1 MAESGIKS
9 YFPSQTVSDAEKL
22 SHDYGLK
29 IGKAIQQEWFNNDR
43 SLNRYKSN
51 NNNFHNLRLYARGEQ
66 SIQKYKDELSING
79 DLSYLNL
86 DWKPVPVIPKFVD
99 IVVNGMAQR
108 AYDVKAFSQSPNGVK
123 KRTEYMEGIMMDMAM
138 QEFNQEVE
146 AKFGINLRKSS
157 IPEIPNSEEE
167 LGIHMQLTYKQAVE
181 LAEEQALSVL
191 FEGNNYELI
200 KKRFYY
206 DLTVLGI
213 GAVKTSF
220 NTSEGVVIDY
230 VDPANLV
237 YSYTDSPYFEDIYY
251 VGEVKTI
258 PVNELA
264 KQFPHLTESDLEEIM
279 KNKTANR
286 NNYNTRFSVDKEDNN
301 TIQILYFNY
310 KTYMNEVYKVKET
323 ATGSEKIISKDD
335 RFNPPEDMEGG
346 YSKLL
351 KSIECL
357 YEGVLVLGTDR
368 LLKWEM
374 SKNMMREKSNFTKV
388 KMNYAIVA
396 PRMYDGK
403 IDSLV
408 KRITT
413 FADMIQLTHLKL
425 QQVMSRMVPDG
436 VYLDADGLA
445 EVDLGNGT
453 NYNPQEALNMF
464 FQTGSVIGRSFTS
477 EGDMN
482 PGKVPIQEISSGSGG
497 GKMQTLIGNYNYYM
511 QMIRDVTGLNEAR
524 DGSSP
529 DANAL
534 VGVQKL
540 AAANSN
546 TATRHIL
553 QAGLFLTAETAE
565 CLSLRISDII
575 EYSPTKDAFIQA
587 IGTHNVATLKE
598 MSELHLYDFGIF
610 LHLQPDE
617 EEKQML
623 ENNIQMALQ
632 QQSIELE
639 DAIDLRE
646 IKNIKLANQVLKIRR
661 KKKQERD
668 RQMQMENIQAQTKSN
683 AESAQAAA
691 QAEVQKNQAITQQKS
706 QLIQLEASL
715 AERKISSEVVAKKEL
730 MQLEFQYNMQLK
742 NLEVQGAVGRDA
754 QKENRKDRRTQLQ
767 ANQQGDLV
775 NKRAAKQSELVDR
788 RNSQQSELIDQKK
801 SGKPPKNFESAGND
815 ILGGGFD
822 LSSFDPS

>member
-22 SHDYGLK
+22 SYDYGLK
-29 IGKAIQQEWFNNDR
+29 VGKAIETEWFNNDR
-43 SLNRYKSN
+43 NINKYRSN
-51 NNNFHNLRLYARGEQ
+51 QNDFHNLRLYARGEQ

-86 DWKPVPVIPKFVD
+86 DWKPVPIVSKFVD
-99 IVVNGMAQR
+99 IVVNGIAER
-108 AYDVKAFSQSPNGVK
+108 GYDIKAYSQDPHGIA
-123 KRTEYMEGIMMDMAM
+123 KRTEYMQSVIQDMRLK
-138 QEFNQEVE
+138 EFNDTVKEQL
-146 AKFGINLRKSS
+146 NLNVRKSQVEEL
-157 IPEIPNSEEE
+157 PESEEE
-167 LGIHMQLTYKQAVE
+167 LALHMQLTYKQSVE
-181 LAEEQALSVL
+181 IAEEQALKVL

-200 KKRFYY
+200 RKRFYY

-237 YSYTDSPYFEDIYY
+237 YSYTDSPYFEDVYY
-251 VGEVKTI
+251 VGEVKSI
-258 PVNELA
+258 PINELA
-264 KQFPHLTESDLEEIM
+264 KQFPHLTESDLDDIL
-279 KNKTANR
+279 KNKTTNR
-286 NNYNTRFSVDKEDNN
+286 NNYNTRYSTDKEDNN
-301 TIQILYFNY
+301 TIQVLYFNY
-310 KTYMNEVYKVKET
+310 KTYMNEVYKVKEMG
-323 ATGSEKIISKDD
+323 TGADKIIPKDD
-335 RFNPPEDMEGG
+335 SFNPPENMEGG
-346 YSKLL
+346 YSRLL
-351 KSIECL
+351 RSIECL
-357 YEGVLVLGTDR
+357 YDGAMILGTDR

-374 SKNMMREKSNFTKV
+374 AKNMMRPKSDFTKV

-396 PRMYDGK
+396 PRMYNGK

-408 KRITT
+408 RRVTG

-482 PGKVPIQEISSGSGG
+482 PGKVPIQEITSGSGG
-497 GKMQTLIGNYNYYM
+497 NKIQALIGNYNYYL

-524 DGSSP
+524 DGSMP
-529 DANAL
+529 DKNAL

-553 QAGLFLTAETAE
+553 QSGLYLTAEIAE

-587 IGTHNVATLKE
+587 IGAHNVAVLGE

-610 LHLQPDE
+610 LELTPDE
-617 EEKQML
+617 EEKMML

-632 QQSIELE
+632 QQIIELA
-639 DAIDLRE
+639 DAIDIRE
-646 IKNIKLANQVLKIRR
+646 IKNIKLANQLLKIRR
-661 KKKQERD
+661 KKKLDRD
-668 RQMQMENIQAQTKSN
+668 QAMQQQNMQQQAQLN
-683 AESAQAAA
+683 QQSAAAAA
-691 QAEVQKNQAITQQKS
+691 QADVQKNQAIT
-706 QLIQLEASL
+706 E
-715 AERKISSEVVAKKEL
+715 SEVQLAQVKAQIESQRMTQEVQMKKEL
-730 MQLEFQYNMQLK
+730 MGLEFEYNMQLK
-742 NLEVQGAVGRDA
+742 GMEVESA
-754 QKENRKDRRTQLQ
+754 KEREKEKEDRKDERTKIQ
-767 ANQQGDLV
+767 AT
-775 NKRAAKQSELVDR
+775 
-788 RNSQQSELIDQKK
+788 QQSEMIEQRN

-815 ILGGGFD
+815 ILGGGFN
-822 LSSFDPS
+822 LGAFDPK

>member
-1 MAESGIKS
+1 MAESGMKS

-22 SHDYGLK
+22 SYDYGLK
-29 IGKAIQQEWFNNDR
+29 VGKAIEQEWFNNDR
-43 SLNRYKSN
+43 GSNRYKSN
-51 NNNFHNLRLYARGEQ
+51 HNDFHNLRLYARGEQ

-86 DWKPVPVIPKFVD
+86 DWKPIPIISKFVD
-99 IVVNGMAQR
+99 IVVNGIAER
-108 AYDVKAFSQSPNGVK
+108 TYDIKAFSQSPNGVD
-123 KRTEYMEGIMMDMAM
+123 KRTQYMEAILSDMEM
-138 QEFNQEVE
+138 REFNQEVE
-146 AKFGINLRKSS
+146 SRFNVDMKESNIANEDLPESS
-157 IPEIPNSEEE
+157 EE

-191 FEGNNYELI
+191 FEGNKYELT
-200 KKRFYY
+200 KKRFYQ
-206 DLTVLGI
+206 DLTICGI

-220 NTSEGVVIDY
+220 NTSEGVIIDY

-237 YSYTDSPYFEDIYY
+237 YSYTESPYFEDIYY
-251 VGEVKTI
+251 VGEAKTI

-264 KQFPHLTESDLEEIM
+264 KQFPHLSESDLEDIM
-279 KNKTANR
+279 KNKSN
-286 NNYNTRFSVDKEDNN
+286 NKSNYNSTHSYDKEDEN
-301 TIQILYFNY
+301 TVQVLYFNY
-310 KTYMNEVYKVKET
+310 KTYMNEVYKMKET
-323 ATGSEKIISKDD
+323 GTGADKIIPRDD
-335 RFNPPEDMEGG
+335 SFNPPENMEGG
-346 YSKLL
+346 FSRMLR
-351 KSIECL
+351 SIECL
-357 YEGVLVLGTDR
+357 YDGAMILGTNK

-374 SKNMMREKSNFTKV
+374 SKNMMRPKSDFTKV

-396 PRMYDGK
+396 PRMYNGK

-408 KRITT
+408 KRITG

-425 QQVMSRMVPDG
+425 QQVLSRMVPDG

-482 PGKVPIQEISSGSGG
+482 PGKVPIQEITSGSGG
-497 GKMQTLIGNYNYYM
+497 NKMQALIGNYNYYL

-524 DGSSP
+524 DGSMP
-529 DANAL
+529 DKNAL

-553 QAGLFLTAETAE
+553 QSGLFLTAEVAE

-587 IGTHNVATLKE
+587 IGAHNVATLEE

-610 LHLQPDE
+610 IELQPDE
-617 EEKQML
+617 EEKAKL

-632 QQSIELE
+632 QKSIELE

-646 IKNIKLANQVLKIRR
+646 IRNIKLANQLLKIRR
-661 KKKQERD
+661 KKKEQKD
-668 RQMQMENIQAQTKSN
+668 RKLQMENIQAQTQSN
-683 AESAQAAA
+683 TQAAQAAA
-691 QAEVQKNQAITQQKS
+691 QAEVQKEQALSQGKAQFEQMKAQIDVQKMQQ
-706 QLIQLEASL
+706 EAEL
-715 AERKISSEVVAKKEL
+715 KKEL
-730 MQLEFQYNMQLK
+730 MALEFQYNMQLK
-742 NLEVQGAVGRDA
+742 GAEVDGMKNRE
-754 QKENRKDRRTQLQ
+754 KEKEDRKDERTKIQ
-767 ANQQGDLV
+767 AT
-775 NKRAAKQSELVDR
+775 
-788 RNSQQSELIDQKK
+788 QQSEMIDQRN

-822 LSSFDPS
+822 LGSFDPS